1 MSCATLG
8 MSTLPAGCCCAQKVT
23 LPLCCVLQAE
33 AAAEAKLKGPHPFP
47 LERLLATFWEL
58 RNAQDKEPASA
69 DEQRDAQSGDL
80 FMQISSLVSQRFL
93 SQVSAAPCLLRM
105 SLHSS
110 QGLGSYSA
118 NLARSTS

>member
-1 MSCATLG
+1 M
-8 MSTLPAGCCCAQKVT
+8 
-23 LPLCCVLQAE
+23 LQAE

-58 RNAQDKEPASA
+58 RNAQDKEPASM

-93 SQVSAAPCLLRM
+93 SQVSTAPCLLRI
-105 SLHSS
+105 SLHRS
-110 QGLGSYSA
+110 QGLASYSA
-118 NLARSTS
+118 NLARSTSLIGSSAEERDPTLATVLLHFCVNRV